1 MSWSSIPLG
10 NLGPTGL
17 LAVVVLLILI
27 GKLVPRKTHQDVIN
41 DRNRW
46 QEAHAI
52 SETARIE
59 ALRQNDKLL
68 EVARTM
74 EHFIES
80 FPKPLALERSNGVE
94 EERR

>member
-1 MSWSSIPLG
+1 MSWSIPLG
-10 NLGPTGL
+10 NLGPAGL
-17 LAVVVLLILI
+17 LAIVVLLIVL
-27 GKLVPRKTHQDVIN
+27 GKLVPRRTHQDVID

-80 FPKPLALERSNGVE
+80 FPKPAALERRRD
-94 EERR
+94 ERESR